1 MTDHTVNVAALIG
14 SRICHDLISPVGAV
28 TNGLE
33 LLAMS
38 GVGDSPELSL
48 VNNSAADATARI
60 RLFRLAFGAASS
72 GQKTGAEEVRAIL
85 RDHYSD
91 GRITAE
97 WRPTV
102 DVPRTSAQAALL
114 AVLCVEQSL
123 PFGGTLVIDHAG
135 GGWNVTG
142 TSERIKEREAL
153 WSGLLGKVPLT
164 DLAPADVQYL
174 LLSDLLRDLGR
185 SCTVTATEKSVTIAF

>member
-1 MTDHTVNVAALIG
+1 
-14 SRICHDLISPVGAV
+14 
-28 TNGLE
+28 
-33 LLAMS
+33 MS

-60 RLFRLAFGAASS
+60 RLFRLAFGAASA

-97 WRPTV
+97 WRPMV

-114 AVLCVEQSL
+114 GVLCVEQSL

-142 TSERIKEREAL
+142 TSERIKEREVL